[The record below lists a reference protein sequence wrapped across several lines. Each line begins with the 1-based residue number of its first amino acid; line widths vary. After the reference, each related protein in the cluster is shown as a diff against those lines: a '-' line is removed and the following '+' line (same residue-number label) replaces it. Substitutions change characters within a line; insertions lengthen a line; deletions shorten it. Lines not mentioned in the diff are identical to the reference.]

1 MGKEDRRKSIGQI
14 LVERGYATEE
24 QIQEAL
30 NIQREKGGSLADIL
44 LNLGYLTQ
52 EQKAVAL
59 GLQAG
64 MEVVDL
70 DGMEIPQDV
79 LDRITPSVAKMYR
92 VVPIRF
98 ENGVLTVALSDP
110 LDVSV
115 LDDLRFML
123 ECEVQGAIASESS
136 INETIEKYY
145 AHKSESIEDIIGELG
160 EEGASDLAVRDSDAT
175 IDVSSVEQLAHSAP
189 VVKLVTQILL
199 HAIKDQASDIHFEPF
214 EDVFKVR
221 YRVDGVLLELI
232 PPPRHLAL
240 AVTSRLKVMAQLNIA
255 ERRLPQDGRIMLNVG
270 GQHPVDLRVST
281 LPTAFGESVVLRVLD
296 RTVVSLDLHRLGLRD
311 DELATVK
318 SLIHRP
324 HGIVLVTGPTGSGK
338 TTTLYAALNEAND
351 IGIKIIT
358 TEDPVEYD
366 LEGIMQ
372 VQVDEKIGVTFGR
385 CLRHILRQDP
395 DKILVGEIRDIETAE
410 IAIQAS
416 LTGHVVFSTLH
427 TNDAPSAVTRMIDM
441 GVEPYMLCATLQ
453 AVLAQRL
460 VRIICTDCKEEYT
473 PTKEMLLPLRLS
485 EEEVEGKKFYY
496 GRGCPNCN
504 NTGYRGRTAIFEIMM
519 LTDELRDL
527 IMTHASTGAI
537 RQLARQ
543 QGMRT
548 LRDSGLMKIY
558 DGTTTIEEVVA
569 NTMFAA

>member
-1 MGKEDRRKSIGQI
+1 MDERRKSIGQI
-14 LVERGYATEE
+14 LAERGYVDEK
-24 QIQEAL
+24 QVQEAL
-30 NIQREKGGSLADIL
+30 DVQRDKGGSLADIL
-44 LNLGYLTQ
+44 LDLGYLTQ
-52 EQKAVAL
+52 EQKAIAL

-70 DGMEIPQDV
+70 EQVEIPKDV
-79 LDRITPSVAKMYR
+79 IARITPSVATMYH
-92 VVPIRF
+92 VVPVRYGD
-98 ENGVLTVALSDP
+98 GVLTVAISNP

-123 ECEVQGAIASESS
+123 ECEVKGAIASESG
-136 INETIEKYY
+136 INDAIQEHY
-145 AHKSESIEDIIGELG
+145 ANQSDSIEDILG
-160 EEGASDLAVRDSDAT
+160 EIGQGDESELAVREGSDA
-175 IDVSSVEQLAHSAP
+175 IDVSNVEAMASSAP
-189 VVKLVTQILL
+189 VVKLVTNILL

-240 AVTSRLKVMAQLNIA
+240 AVTSRIKVMAQLNIA
-255 ERRLPQDGRIMLNVG
+255 ERRVPQDGRIMLNVG

-281 LPTAFGESVVLRVLD
+281 LPTSFGESVVLRVLD
-296 RTVVSLDLHRLGLRD
+296 RSVVALDLHRLGLRD
-311 DELATVK
+311 DDLETVK
-318 SLIHRP
+318 GLIHRP
-324 HGIVLVTGPTGSGK
+324 HGIVMVTGPTGCGK

-351 IGIKIIT
+351 VGIKIIT

-372 VQVDEKIGVTFGR
+372 VQIDEKIGVTFER

-395 DKILVGEIRDIETAE
+395 DKILVGEVRDLETAE
-410 IAIQAS
+410 MAIQAS

-441 GVEPYMLCATLQ
+441 GVEPYLLCATLQ
-453 AVLAQRL
+453 AVVAQRL
-460 VRIICTDCKEEYT
+460 VRLICTECKEEYE
-473 PTKEMLLPLRLS
+473 PTAEMLMPLKLTP
-485 EEEVEGKKFYY
+485 EDIEGKKFYF
-496 GRGCPNCN
+496 GKGCPNCN
-504 NTGYRGRTAIFEIMM
+504 NTGYRGRSAIFEIMLM
-519 LTDELRDL
+519 TDELRNL

-537 RQLARQ
+537 QQLARE

-548 LRDSGLMKIY
+548 LRDSGLMRIY
-558 DGTTTIEEVVA
+558 DGVTTVEQIIGST
-569 NTMFAA
+569 TFTD

>member
-1 MGKEDRRKSIGQI
+1 MDERRKSIGQI
-14 LVERGYATEE
+14 LAERGYVDEK
-24 QIQEAL
+24 QVQEAL
-30 NIQREKGGSLADIL
+30 DIQRDKGGSLADIL
-44 LNLGYLTQ
+44 LDLGYLTQ
-52 EQKAVAL
+52 EQKAIAL

-70 DGMEIPQDV
+70 EQVEIPKDV
-79 LDRITPSVAKMYR
+79 IARITPSVATMYH
-92 VVPIRF
+92 VVPVRYGD
-98 ENGVLTVALSDP
+98 GVLTVAISNP

-123 ECEVQGAIASESS
+123 ECEVKGAIASESG
-136 INETIEKYY
+136 INDAIQEHY
-145 AHKSESIEDIIGELG
+145 ANQSDSIEDILG
-160 EEGASDLAVRDSDAT
+160 EIGQGDESELAVREGSDA
-175 IDVSSVEQLAHSAP
+175 IDVSNVEAMASSAP
-189 VVKLVTQILL
+189 VVKLVTNILL

-240 AVTSRLKVMAQLNIA
+240 AVTSRIKVMAQLNIA
-255 ERRLPQDGRIMLNVG
+255 ERRVPQDGRIMLNVG

-281 LPTAFGESVVLRVLD
+281 LPTSFGESVVLRVLD
-296 RTVVSLDLHRLGLRD
+296 RSVVALDLHRLGLRD
-311 DELATVK
+311 DDLETVK
-318 SLIHRP
+318 GLIHRP
-324 HGIVLVTGPTGSGK
+324 HGIVMVTGPTGCGK

-351 IGIKIIT
+351 VGIKIIT

-372 VQVDEKIGVTFGR
+372 VQIDEKIGVTFER

-395 DKILVGEIRDIETAE
+395 DKILVGEVRDLETAE
-410 IAIQAS
+410 MAIQAS

-441 GVEPYMLCATLQ
+441 GVEPYLLCATLQ
-453 AVLAQRL
+453 AVVAQRL
-460 VRIICTDCKEEYT
+460 VRLICTECKEEYE
-473 PTKEMLLPLRLS
+473 PTAEMLMPLKLTP
-485 EEEVEGKKFYY
+485 EDIEGKKFYF
-496 GRGCPNCN
+496 GKGCPNCN
-504 NTGYRGRTAIFEIMM
+504 NTGYRGRSAIFEIMLM
-519 LTDELRDL
+519 TDELRNL

-537 RQLARQ
+537 QQLARE

-548 LRDSGLMKIY
+548 LRDSGLMRIY
-558 DGTTTIEEVVA
+558 DGVTTVEQIIGST
-569 NTMFAA
+569 TFTD